1 MPDALVSVD
10 SMLLQNV
17 IINVLE
23 NSAKYKTTEY
33 GAVTV
38 SGEQM
43 NDSVKIKIADNGGGV
58 TDDALDK
65 LFDVFYRADPSREA
79 TGNGL
84 GLAISAKIIRRMGGK
99 IHAETVNGG
108 GLAIVIDLPLV
119 PGRESAE

>member
-1 MPDALVSVD
+1 
-10 SMLLQNV
+10 MLLQNV

-23 NSAKYKTTEY
+23 NSAKYKTAEY

-43 NDSVKIKIADNGGGV
+43 NGNVRIKIADNGGGV
-58 TDDALDK
+58 PDDALDK
-65 LFDVFYRADPSREA
+65 LFDVFYRAEPSRVA
-79 TGNGL
+79 KGNGL

-108 GLAIVIDLPLV
+108 GLAIVIDLPPV
-119 PGRESAE
+119 PVREVRNEENPCN